1 MHNHCIN
8 QLLNLEGVIV
18 KKIIHADSF
27 VKIYLETK
35 PSQQICPHCGA
46 STKKIHDYRS
56 QTIKDLPLQL
66 TNTPAGQWRCVIGQT
81 DTFCLRRAGRQVR
94 QEAFPQRDKRSDFTG
109 P

>member
-18 KKIIHADSF
+18 KKIIHADFF

-66 TNTPAGQWRCVIGQT
+66 KHCYLV
-81 DTFCLRRAGRQVR
+81 LK
-94 QEAFPQRDKRSDFTG
+94 KRG
-109 P
+109 YCGMVGKIV